1 MKGAGKQT
9 MGGSENQ
16 EMAYEGRTSVKV
28 TDVLCNDPTRATQ
41 ELKYI
46 ELNTNI

>member
-1 MKGAGKQT
+1 MKRTRKQT
-9 MGGSENQ
+9 KGGSENQ
-16 EMAYEGRTSVKV
+16 KMTYEDRTSVEV
-28 TDVLCNDPTRATQ
+28 TDALCNDPTRATQ